1 MLKRR
6 LQENDAAVYG
16 FIVDGFP
23 KNYSQA
29 KELFEE
35 GEKNIAN
42 PNSVIIF
49 ENIEDDF
56 AINRIKTS
64 EDFPKDPK
72 DPKINIILDRANR
85 RLTKLKEEKSE
96 ENYKSLHDFF
106 EEEENKNFFND
117 KIKKIDSKQPI
128 LDIIKELQEFIIKN
142 NDEKIKQ
149 IDDGLD

>member
-1 MLKRR
+1 M
-6 LQENDAAVYG
+6 YG

-35 GEKNIAN
+35 GERNIAN

-72 DPKINIILDRANR
+72 DPKISIILDRANR
-85 RLTKLKEEKSE
+85 RLAKLKEEKNE

-106 EEEENKNFFND
+106 EEEAEGLLLLSWFCDDFF
-117 KIKKIDSKQPI
+117 
-128 LDIIKELQEFIIKN
+128 
-142 NDEKIKQ
+142 DEEAE
-149 IDDGLD
+149 GLLLFS